1 MQLRFK
7 LQRLKYECSR
17 DPTYNF
23 VQIFQKGTSRV
34 YFKTNLYRLIARF
47 YVKFSNLHFNCKFYL
62 YFRSWVQMRKMH
74 RVINYNFIYI
84 SKFNL

>member
-34 YFKTNLYRLIARF
+34 YFKTI
-47 YVKFSNLHFNCKFYL
+47 
-62 YFRSWVQMRKMH
+62 Q
-74 RVINYNFIYI
+74 IYTV
-84 SKFNL
+84 